1 MSAYTPLD
9 YAMVAGELYGRDHHT
24 WVAEDGT
31 REDFTWRVFPQLDD
45 LDAKMPRLLAER
57 EARLAAHTTNYRIGL
72 LINRKPGGVQ
82 TYTPIVLQAGDPV
95 PPGIIF
101 TRTDD
106 LRIAPRTV
114 LNYLDILHRIKQY
127 SEGGYSGHLT
137 GEEHLWL
144 RVLREQRKQYMIYF
158 VRLLQEAPW
167 ARRAH
172 AIAAYAAAQ
181 KA

>member
-1 MSAYTPLD
+1 MSSYSALD
-9 YAMVAGELYGRDHHT
+9 YAMVAGELYGCDHHF

-45 LDAKMPRLLAER
+45 LDAEMPRLLEER
-57 EARLAAHTTNYRIGL
+57 EARLAAHTENYRIGL
-72 LINRKPGGVQ
+72 QINKKPGGVI
-82 TYTPIVLQAGDPV
+82 TYTPIILQSSDPV
-95 PPGIIF
+95 PLGIIF
-101 TRTDD
+101 TRADD

-127 SEGGYSGHLT
+127 SEGGHSGQLT
-137 GEEHLWL
+137 SEEHLWL
-144 RVLREQRKQYMIYF
+144 KVLREQRQLYMVYF
-158 VRLLQEAPW
+158 VRLLRETPW

-172 AIAAYAAAQ
+172 ALAAYAAAQ